1 MAHQESVTGT
11 GLRTPRAAAAAGIV
25 FSLLLG
31 LALVLLLVSAPSD
44 AATKG
49 AWLTDTSHRATVAVA
64 LNLVPFAGI
73 AFLWFM
79 GVVRDRIGEREDRFF
94 ASVFLGSG
102 LLFVAMLFVG
112 AAVAGGLIGAVAAGS
127 AVPGPDTLT
136 ISRQITHLALH
147 VYALRMA
154 AVFTIST
161 ATITLRTKVIPRWI
175 GMTGFAVAA
184 VLLVSVG
191 LTPWVDLLFPA
202 WILLLSID
210 IMRTGLRRSRGAD
223 GTAIGA
229 PA

>member
-1 MAHQESVTGT
+1 MMAHQESVTGT

-31 LALVLLLVSAPSD
+31 LALVLLLLSAPSD
-44 AATKG
+44 TATEG
-49 AWLTDTSHRATVAVA
+49 VWLTDTSHRATIAVA

-73 AFLWFM
+73 AFLWFI
-79 GVVRDRIGEREDRFF
+79 GVVRDRIGQREDRFF
-94 ASVFLGSG
+94 ATVFLGSG

-112 AAVAGGLIGAVAAGS
+112 AAVDGGLIATAAARS
-127 AVPGPDTLT
+127 AVPGPDALVL
-136 ISRQITHLALH
+136 SRQVTRLVPH

-154 AVFTIST
+154 AVFTFST

-175 GMTGFAVAA
+175 GVLGFAVGV

-191 LTPWVDLLFPA
+191 LTPWVELLFPA

-210 IMRTGLRRSRGAD
+210 IMRTGLR
-223 GTAIGA
+223 TT
-229 PA
+229 PAHE

>member
-1 MAHQESVTGT
+1 NAGTLVVGLAGVRRLRLSGHHLPRLGEVSAGEDGRGPGHIGQLRSRPEEAHPMTAHQESVTGT

-44 AATKG
+44 TAAKG
-49 AWLTDTSHRATVAVA
+49 PWLTHSSHRAAIALA

-73 AFLWFM
+73 AFLWFI
-79 GVVRDRIGEREDRFF
+79 GVVRDRIGQREDRFF

-127 AVPGPDTLT
+127 AVPGPDTLAT
-136 ISRQITHLALH
+136 SRQLTRLVLH

-154 AVFTIST
+154 AVFTI
-161 ATITLRTKVIPRWI
+161 
-175 GMTGFAVAA
+175 
-184 VLLVSVG
+184 
-191 LTPWVDLLFPA
+191 
-202 WILLLSID
+202 
-210 IMRTGLRRSRGAD
+210 
-223 GTAIGA
+223 
-229 PA
+229 